1 MKKRIVS
8 ALALLALPLLFC
20 AESACAGGTHGTPF
34 GVSIGGT
41 GATTASGARTNLGLA
56 SVAASGS
63 ASDLTTGTLGSAR
76 LPSPFTSGT
85 ASGNTSKFA
94 TVSGTLA
101 AGNCLQIDSS
111 GNIMDSGAACGAGGG
126 GSGTVTSGT
135 QYQLGYYGSTG
146 TTISGHSGIKTDA
159 SSNLLISSGSIAVGT
174 ATPRAALDL
183 GTTTTGILYP
193 TWTTGTR
200 PASPTSGTVG
210 YNSTLQRI
218 EAYINNK
225 WTTWQIGE
233 NAVDVTLP
241 PYNAACDGSTNDTTA
256 FTNAL
261 ASGYAVSVPMMANGC
276 SVNNLT
282 LPSGS
287 RIIGHNAKVWYDETT
302 GTRSWI
308 NNTSGATVILNPNGS
323 SGVWLQNIDIAERAL
338 TWGTAVTCVAGG
350 GASVYL
356 VNTSLR
362 FCGNGGL
369 GTNADAY
376 TNAFFSW
383 FSNYYANGNSTYSG
397 GVNNVIDSQIVGG
410 AFTSNWHGIYL
421 ASGADSNA
429 FVGVRVEWNASYGI
443 LCDSCHTN
451 VMSAMTVD
459 ANEDAGI
466 YLHNAGTF
474 QFSGYLWRNGAS
486 ATSGHQSHIV
496 DAGGNSDIVINAVM
510 KHGFDDGGGGTDR
523 PKYALEVTGTGSTGF
538 VLANNAM
545 SGGYTVA
552 PYLWTVAPSSL
563 NIRGNATGRTPTVG
577 TCGTS
582 PSVTGNDEAG
592 IISVGSGTVTACTL
606 THGFTNW
613 RTWNCTANANSA
625 AYVYVS
631 AASASSNTF
640 TASANIGGGKIY
652 YRCEP

>member
-1 MKKRIVS
+1 MTKRLFT

-20 AESACAGGTHGTPF
+20 AETACAGGTYGTPY
-34 GVSIGGT
+34 GISIGGT
-41 GATTASGARTNLGLA
+41 GATTAFGARTNLGLA
-56 SVAASGS
+56 AVAASGS
-63 ASDLTTGTLGSAR
+63 ASDLATGTLGSAR

-94 TVSGTLA
+94 TVSGVLT
-101 AGNCLQIDSS
+101 AGNCVQIDSS
-111 GNIMDSGAACGAGGG
+111 GNIMDSGAACGSGTG
-126 GSGTVTSGT
+126 GSGTVASGT

-210 YNSTLQRI
+210 FNSTLQRI

-233 NAVDVTLP
+233 NAVDVSLP

-256 FTNAL
+256 FTTAL
-261 ASGYAVSVPMMANGC
+261 ASGYAVSVPISANGC
-276 SVNNLT
+276 AVNNPT
-282 LPSGS
+282 LVNNS
-287 RIIGHNAKVWYDETT
+287 RFIGRNAKVWYDETT

-308 NNTSGATVILNPNGS
+308 TSTAGATKIFDPIGI
-323 SGVWLQNIDIAERAL
+323 SGLWFENIDVAGRGL
-338 TWGTAVTCVAGG
+338 TWGSNIECIAGG
-350 GASVYL
+350 GASIYL
-356 VNTSLR
+356 ITSSLR

-369 GTNADAY
+369 GSNSDAY
-376 TNAFFSW
+376 TNALFSW
-383 FSNYYANGNSTYSG
+383 FSNYYANGNNTYSG
-397 GVNNVIDSQIVGG
+397 GVNNIIDSQIVGG
-410 AFTSNWHGIYL
+410 AFTSNLHGIYL

-429 FVGVRVEWNASYGI
+429 YTGVRVEWNSGYGI
-443 LCDSCHTN
+443 LCDGCHNN
-451 VMSAMTVD
+451 VMTAMTVD

-474 QFSGYLWRNGAS
+474 QFGGYLWRNGVTG
-486 ATSGHQSHIV
+486 TSGHQSHIV
-496 DAGGNSDIVINAVM
+496 DAGGNSDILINAVM
-510 KHGFDDGGGGTDR
+510 KHGVDDGGGGTDR
-523 PKYALEVTGTGSTGF
+523 PKYVMEVTGTGSTGF
-538 VLANNAM
+538 VMANNAM

-552 PYLWTVAPSSL
+552 PYQWTASPTSL

-592 IISVGSGTVTACTL
+592 VISVGSGTVTACTL

-625 AYVYVS
+625 ALIS
-631 AASASSNTF
+631 ISSASASSNTF

>member
-1 MKKRIVS
+1 MTKRLLT
-8 ALALLALPLLFC
+8 ALAMLALPLLFC
-20 AESACAGGTHGTPF
+20 AETACAGGTYGTPY
-34 GVSIGGT
+34 GISIGGT

-56 SVAASGS
+56 AVAASGS
-63 ASDLTTGTLGSAR
+63 ASDLATGTLGSAR

-146 TTISGHSGIKTDA
+146 TTISGHSGLTTDA
-159 SSNLLISSGSIAVGT
+159 SANLLISSGSIAVGT

-183 GTTTTGILYP
+183 GAKTSSLLLPVGTTGQ
-193 TWTTGTR
+193 R
-200 PASPTSGTVG
+200 PASPVAGMMR

-233 NAVDVTLP
+233 NAVDVSLP

-256 FTNAL
+256 FTTAL
-261 ASGYAVSVPMMANGC
+261 ASGYAVSVPPTSNCCA
-276 SVNNLT
+276 VNNLST
-282 LPSGS
+282 PGGS
-287 RIIGHNAKVWYDETT
+287 RFIGRNAKVWYDETT
-302 GTRSWI
+302 GTRSCI
-308 NNTSGATVILNPNGS
+308 TNTSGATQILNPSGA
-323 SGVWLQNIDIAERAL
+323 SGVWLENVDVAERNM
-338 TWGTAVTCVAGG
+338 TWGTPVQCVAGG
-350 GASVYL
+350 GSSVYL
-356 VNTSLR
+356 ISSSLR
-362 FCGNGGL
+362 FCGNGCL
-369 GTNADAY
+369 GSNSDAY
-376 TNAFFSW
+376 TNALFSW
-383 FSNYYANGNSTYSG
+383 FSNTYACGHSNYSG
-397 GVNNVIDSQIVGG
+397 GINNIIDSQVIGG
-410 AFTSNWHGIYL
+410 AHTSDFHGIYL

-429 FVGVRVEWNASYGI
+429 FTGVRVEWNSSKGI
-443 LCDSCHTN
+443 LCDGCHNN

-459 ANEDAGI
+459 ANEDSGI

-474 QFSGYLWRNGAS
+474 RFDGYLWRNGVTG
-486 ATSGHQSHIV
+486 TSGHQSHIV
-496 DAGGNSDIVINAVM
+496 DAGGNTDIVINAVM
-510 KHGFDDGGGGTDR
+510 KHGVDDGGGGTDR

-545 SGGYTVA
+545 SDGYTVA
-552 PYLWTVAPSSL
+552 PYQWTASPTSL

-592 IISVGSGTVTACTL
+592 VINVGSGTVTACTL

-613 RTWNCTANANSA
+613 RTWGCTVNANSA

-631 AASASSNTF
+631 SASTSSNTF
-640 TASANIGGGKIY
+640 TASANIGGGKLY